1 MSYNSRRYRLTAYII
16 KKIVSAVFMLTAF
29 FGFFNYG
36 CFCAEALAQT
46 PAREINLQNIALN
59 KCEQYIKANKIELAA
74 KSFEEAASYRRAV
87 ESNPNFLKVRELFEK
102 KRKEYIKDLTDKGN
116 QLFLEKK
123 YEDCKKIFTKVS
135 AIAPENLQALD
146 KIQLCEEQLKLLER
160 KREVYHNPSLDIK
173 TIEKWDS
180 ERLKTVS
187 MQAINMISQKNFSAA
202 LQLLLECKKKD
213 PNNPYFDE
221 KIKSVKK
228 FIQIIDLSN
237 NFNKKTM
244 ANPMDA
250 TCEIIL
256 KTLESEDGDY
266 KLRRYALEDKN
277 FSKHMISIS
286 RYYLAHNRH
295 DEAES
300 VLKSSLNFTGISD
313 ETMFLLAKIFYERQ
327 DYVQS
332 YHTFKT
338 LRVKEDLAAEFKPQI
353 RGYYYEL
360 LFRLYKLLIMTV
372 LIQLTILSVIAYRS
386 YEIIDYAF
394 EGVITRFFTF
404 RMYDSKYYYEK
415 GMIHYN
421 KSNFERAITN
431 LTKAISLD
439 KSNVSAYHTLGLCY
453 YRKKTYDQA
462 RLSFETVIK
471 MTPNNQRAAY
481 YLALLYDYMKMP
493 KEAVRMLEIARGIT
507 VTNRN
512 FTMLEI
518 EKNKRL
524 YLGTFQDYKL
534 SADKILNLNEPI
546 LD

>member
-1 MSYNSRRYRLTAYII
+1 M
-16 KKIVSAVFMLTAF
+16 V
-29 FGFFNYG
+29 
-36 CFCAEALAQT
+36 
-46 PAREINLQNIALN
+46 
-59 KCEQYIKANKIELAA
+59 
-74 KSFEEAASYRRAV
+74 
-87 ESNPNFLKVRELFEK
+87 
-102 KRKEYIKDLTDKGN
+102 
-116 QLFLEKK
+116 
-123 YEDCKKIFTKVS
+123 
-135 AIAPENLQALD
+135 
-146 KIQLCEEQLKLLER
+146 
-160 KREVYHNPSLDIK
+160 
-173 TIEKWDS
+173 
-180 ERLKTVS
+180 
-187 MQAINMISQKNFSAA
+187 
-202 LQLLLECKKKD
+202 
-213 PNNPYFDE
+213 
-221 KIKSVKK
+221 
-228 FIQIIDLSN
+228 
-237 NFNKKTM
+237 
-244 ANPMDA
+244 
-250 TCEIIL
+250 
-256 KTLESEDGDY
+256 
-266 KLRRYALEDKN
+266 
-277 FSKHMISIS
+277 SIS
-286 RYYLAHNRH
+286 KYYLAHNRH

-300 VLKSSLNFTGISD
+300 VLKSSLEFTGISD

-332 YHTFKT
+332 YQTFKT

-360 LFRLYKLLIMTV
+360 LFRLYKLLIMTTF
-372 LIQLTILSVIAYRS
+372 IQLAILSLIAYRS
-386 YEIIDYAF
+386 YEIVDYAF

-421 KSNFERAITN
+421 KSNFERAILN

-462 RLSFETVIK
+462 RLSFETVLK

-481 YLALLYDYMKMP
+481 YLALIYDYMKMP

-546 LD
+546 LN

>member
-1 MSYNSRRYRLTAYII
+1 MHVNLIKLLAAAVSILTA
-16 KKIVSAVFMLTAF
+16 SFAF
-29 FGFFNYG
+29 FNFAG
-36 CFCAEALAQT
+36 FCANAFAQM
-46 PAREINLQNIALN
+46 PAKEINLQNIALN
-59 KCEQYIKANKIELAA
+59 KCEQYLKANKIELAA
-74 KSFEEAASYRRAV
+74 KSFEEAASYRRAA
-87 ESNPNFLKVRELFEK
+87 EANPNFLKVRELFEK

-123 YEDCKKIFTKVS
+123 FEDCKKIFSKVS
-135 AIAPENLQALD
+135 AVDPENLQAQD

-173 TIEKWDS
+173 TIEKWDVD
-180 ERLKTVS
+180 RLKAVS
-187 MQAINMISQKNFSAA
+187 MQAINMISQKKFSDA

-213 PNNPYFDE
+213 PNNPYFEE

-228 FIQIIDLSN
+228 FIQIIDLSD
-237 NFNKKTM
+237 NFNKKTL
-244 ANPMDA
+244 ANPLDA

-256 KTLESEDGDY
+256 KALESEDRDY

-277 FSKHMISIS
+277 FSKHMVSIS
-286 RYYLAHNRH
+286 KYYLAHNRH
-295 DEAES
+295 DEAEA
-300 VLKSSLNFTGISD
+300 VLKSSLEFTGISD

-332 YHTFKT
+332 YQTFKT

-360 LFRLYKLLIMTV
+360 LFRLYKLLIMTTF
-372 LIQLTILSVIAYRS
+372 IQLAILSLIAYRS
-386 YEIIDYAF
+386 YEIVDYAF

-421 KSNFERAITN
+421 KSNFERAILN

-462 RLSFETVIK
+462 RLSFETVLK

-481 YLALLYDYMKMP
+481 YLALIYDYMKMP

-546 LD
+546 LN